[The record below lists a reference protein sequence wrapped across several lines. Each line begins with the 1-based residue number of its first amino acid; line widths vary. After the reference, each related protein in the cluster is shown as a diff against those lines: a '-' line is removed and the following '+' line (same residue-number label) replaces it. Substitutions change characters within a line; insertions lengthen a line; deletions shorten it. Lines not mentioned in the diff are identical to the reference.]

1 MGPKR
6 KRLSSAGTSNTKR
19 TSKRLSNK
27 KDSTIATA
35 SSNNEPTT
43 NSKDRKDIKKRTTKT
58 EGSQQVKHNVGE
70 EIEYDPV
77 HKGSTRRAQGK
88 VTKVLTGA
96 KKSDPSTKEVRYVI
110 ENDNTGKETIYGQHS
125 VKKRAKK

>member
-6 KRLSSAGTSNTKR
+6 KRSSSARTSNTKR
-19 TSKRLSNK
+19 SSTKKVKSSDNK
-27 KDSTIATA
+27 
-35 SSNNEPTT
+35 PTT

-58 EGSQQVKHNVGE
+58 KGSEKVQYNVGE
-70 EIEYDPV
+70 EVQYDPI

-96 KKSDPSTKEVRYVI
+96 KVNQIFFY
-110 ENDNTGKETIYGQHS
+110 
-125 VKKRAKK
+125 

>member
-1 MGPKR
+1 MAAKR
-6 KRLSSAGTSNTKR
+6 KRSSSTR
-19 TSKRLSNK
+19 TSQSKKTSNK
-27 KDSTIATA
+27 KSTKKVNINV
-35 SSNNEPTT
+35 SSDDKPTT
-43 NSKDRKDIKKRTTKT
+43 NSIDRKDIKKSTRRTK
-58 EGSQQVKHNVGE
+58 GSEQVKYNLGQQVQ
-70 EIEYDPV
+70 YDPV

-125 VKKRAKK
+125 VKKKLKN